1 MSYAEERVAAEMGRA
16 VMALYRA
23 GMQVRLVPDAMHGRA
38 EARIVPGPSAKR
50 RTRLPRSASG
60 RGDSPLAALH
70 QAVDKLNQR
79 AGAILVEID

>member
-1 MSYAEERVAAEMGRA
+1 MSYADERVAAETGRA

-50 RTRLPRSASG
+50 RTLVPRSSTG
-60 RGDSPLAALH
+60 RGETPLAAIH
-70 QAVDKLNQR
+70 AAVDRLNQR
-79 AGAILVEID
+79 AGAILVHLD

>member
-1 MSYAEERVAAEMGRA
+1 MSYADERVAAETGRA

-23 GMQVRLVPDAMHGRA
+23 GMQVRLVPDALNGRA

-50 RTRLPRSASG
+50 RAGLPRSASG

-70 QAVDKLNQR
+70 AAVDRLNER
-79 AGAILVEID
+79 AGAILVHLD